1 MRKSDGHVVDITAT
15 AEKLGCKYLQ
25 LLAVHAITG
34 CDTVSYFFSKGKV
47 SAVSIMMKHDIDLEI
62 IGIPDAELSDF
73 IAAGRKFISILYKE
87 KVSTT
92 S

>member
-1 MRKSDGHVVDITAT
+1 MQVLIF
-15 AEKLGCKYLQ
+15 Q

-34 CDTVSYFFSKGKV
+34 CDTVSYFFGKGKV
-47 SAVSIMMKHDIDLEI
+47 SAVSIMMKNDIDLEI
-62 IGIPDAELSDF
+62 IGIPDAELSDV

-92 S
+92 SMNKIRYTIFTSKRDTP